1 MPKKLYTIP
10 ELLNKLRMTQTKF
23 AEENDYTF
31 QSVNKWCLGKM
42 TPSVNTIRALEKK
55 YGVELNYRRNK

>member
-10 ELLNKLRMTQTKF
+10 ELLKKLRMTQTQF
-23 AEENDYTF
+23 AKENDFTF

-42 TPSVNTIRALEKK
+42 IPSISTINTLEKK
-55 YGVELNYRRNK
+55 YNVELNYRRVK